1 MFSPITACAHASIMV
16 VALLLARSC
25 LAKKVPPAVLV
36 TCWWFVLARAMIPL
50 FVLCQSR
57 EIVDLSGSS
66 LQAIWQGNG
75 ATSTLF
81 ADFDVAAHTQGDSVS
96 SVFVGAFLSMW
107 TIIAVI
113 LSAVLIVTYVLDRRR
128 LFKLSLDITGEFVDL
143 CNDIL
148 SSQLHRR
155 LRIVEVQ
162 GLSAPISYGVFR
174 PVIALPV
181 GFRLY
186 VADAQLVLI
195 LRHELSHIRRFDT
208 LLKPLAMLVVCAYWF
223 NPLIWLAFFFM
234 QSDMERAA
242 DEWALLG
249 CNRKE
254 KAMYARNLLKA
265 KAATNPSN
273 LACAFGASPIETRIK
288 AILAPRPKLLAC
300 IVSSILVL
308 TCCFASLA
316 FANVAVPADSE
327 QTTVTIRNGSYS
339 FDIPAYWQG
348 RVSVT
353 TNGKSTYVYPTG
365 YPELVLVSFSMLE
378 DVDEGDV
385 TRGCPIVTEIP
396 CANGQILAVR
406 VMNYLDMAAGDLWR
420 AALAANPGYP
430 GLEGE
435 ELAVDLSTFGEYS
448 AQEAHQMEGV
458 YGTDVGHPQVV
469 NLMAEP
475 LLSSVKV
482 DERAIQN

>member
-1 MFSPITACAHASIMV
+1 MVSPVTACVQASV
-16 VALLLARSC
+16 VIAAVLVARVC
-25 LAKKVPPAVLV
+25 LAKKAPPAGFVV
-36 TCWWFVLARAMIPL
+36 CWWLVLLRALVPL
-50 FVLCQSR
+50 FPEHQAREVIDVSEWAARLSQQPGTALFSPASSDAAPVLQGAAATTGLF
-57 EIVDLSGSS
+57 DALTG
-66 LQAIWQGNG
+66 IWAVVA
-75 ATSTLF
+75 ATLCILF
-81 ADFDVAAHTQGDSVS
+81 AVVYAHDRLALFRAGLDVTDDFAGQISRFQTP
-96 SVFVGAFLSMW
+96 
-107 TIIAVI
+107 I
-113 LSAVLIVTYVLDRRR
+113 LRR
-128 LFKLSLDITGEFVDL
+128 GV
-143 CNDIL
+143 
-148 SSQLHRR
+148 
-155 LRIVEVQ
+155 RIVEVD
-162 GLSAPISYGVFR
+162 GLPTPVSYGVLR
-174 PVIALPV
+174 PIIAIPTC
-181 GFRLY
+181 FRLS
-186 VADAQLVLI
+186 VTKDQLNLVLC
-195 LRHELSHIRRFDT
+195 HEFSHIRRLDT
-208 LLKPLAMLVVCAYWF
+208 LVKPLAALMVCLYWF
-223 NPLIWLAFFFM
+223 DPLMWLAFFAM
-234 QSDMERAA
+234 QTDMEKASDA
-242 DEWALLG
+242 WALRG
-249 CNRKE
+249 RSRKE
-254 KAMYARNLLKA
+254 KAMYARTLLEA
-265 KAATNPSN
+265 KTASGSP
-273 LACAFGASPIETRIK
+273 CAFGCPPIEKRIK